1 MKFFY
6 PKTDNV
12 NLVIKTIL
20 CNDLASQQ
28 AIAEYSDFIAKCATV
43 ATQRDPWNPSVEETL
58 D

>member
-6 PKTDNV
+6 PKTDNF
-12 NLVIKTIL
+12 NLVIKTIV

-43 ATQRDPWNPSVEETL
+43 ETTRDPWNPSIEQTL